1 MSSYLH
7 TYIGPYVLTGPDSLG
22 GPKRNEFD
30 RLHQDQL
37 TDQSL
42 GYDGQGYAWIPNV
55 RHAPGLHF
63 ISRHSELKESEI
75 TSRLIDELKQWFA
88 TTYAAE
94 ISTLCKLWPDA
105 QVRYG
110 VVAYY
115 L

>member
-1 MSSYLH
+1 MS
-7 TYIGPYVLTGPDSLG
+7 
-22 GPKRNEFD
+22 
-30 RLHQDQL
+30 
-37 TDQSL
+37 
-42 GYDGQGYAWIPNV
+42 
-55 RHAPGLHF
+55 
-63 ISRHSELKESEI
+63 